1 MNDQNP
7 SFLRPD
13 EVWREIGLR
22 AEQTVVHL
30 GSGAG
35 FFLIPAAKI
44 VGPQGKAIGIDIRPD
59 MLAEVEN
66 RANREGLS
74 NNVTTIRANLEKP
87 NTQPPDHSADW
98 VLIANI
104 LHQADPAKIFQE
116 ATRIL
121 KPKGTLAVIE
131 WDTAA
136 SPLGPPPQERISKA
150 EAQAM
155 AEDHGFT
162 LGGSFS
168 PSPYHYGMLF
178 SPSVS

>member
-1 MNDQNP
+1 MAEKNP

-30 GSGAG
+30 GCGAG

-59 MLAEVEN
+59 ILAEAESRAVREEVEN
-66 RANREGLS
+66 I
-74 NNVTTIRANLEKP
+74 VTTVRANLENP
-87 NTQPPDHSADW
+87 NQEPKAQVADW

-104 LHQADPAKIFQE
+104 LHQAEPSKILEEAK
-116 ATRIL
+116 RIV
-121 KPKGTLAVIE
+121 KPDGTLAIIE

-136 SPLGPPPQERISKA
+136 SPLGPPPQERISEK
-150 EAQAM
+150 EAQQM
-155 AEDHGFT
+155 AEQYGFT
-162 LGGSFS
+162 YKDSFD
-168 PSPYHYGMLF
+168 PSPYHYGLLF
-178 SPSVS
+178 SPKA